1 MADPKRPTI
10 LALRT
15 TGPDGRAY
23 HDAAR
28 RTGFVW
34 PVGPDAVGQR
44 VEAPDWSP
52 AERCGGGLHGLSW
65 GEGGAGH
72 LSTDP
77 DAVWQVVEVDA
88 SEVVDLG
95 DKIKFRACIIRY
107 SGSRAGASEF
117 LWQRAPAGT
126 RLARAALTGGNDST
140 LTGGDGSTLTGGD
153 RCTLTGG
160 HQSTLTGGYYSTLTG
175 GNWSTLT
182 GGYYSTLTGGNWST
196 LTGGNRCTL
205 TGGDDSTLT
214 GGNRCTL
221 TGGDRCTLTGGA
233 RCTLTGGYYSALSW
247 RLWDGH
253 RYRIHTVYPGEGGI
267 KIGTAYRAI
276 WRDGAAVVEEV
287 ERG

>member
-10 LALRT
+10 LAFRT
-15 TGPDGRAY
+15 TGPDGRSY

-52 AERCGGGLHGLSW
+52 AERCGGGLYGLLW
-65 GEGGAGH
+65 GEGGAGY

-126 RLARAALTGGNDST
+126 RLARAALTGGNRCTLTGGDGSTLTGGNWST

-160 HQSTLTGGYYSTLTG
+160 HQSTLTGGYYS
-175 GNWSTLT
+175 
-182 GGYYSTLTGGNWST
+182 
-196 LTGGNRCTL
+196 
-205 TGGDDSTLT
+205 
-214 GGNRCTL
+214 
-221 TGGDRCTLTGGA
+221 
-233 RCTLTGGYYSALSW
+233 ALSW

-267 KIGTAYRAI
+267 KVGTAYRAI